1 MRLSTLK
8 FLQLLPDFMHDDP
21 AVQGLAEAV
30 EAILAAP
37 AQEVPNAAVWNRID
51 QMDAAQLDELAWELD
66 IDWYDTGWTIEQKRE
81 TVKNSDKIYQ
91 KRGTKW
97 AVEQVIKDV
106 FGGGCVEEW
115 TEYGGEPFH
124 FRVTTSYALQGQ
136 DEIDRFRALVAE
148 AKRASARLDNIVFAQ
163 DAEASAY
170 AAVKIV
176 AVTVVNG
183 ATAINL

>member
-30 EAILAAP
+30 EDILFSP

-66 IDWYDTGWTIEQKRE
+66 IDWWDTSWDIATKRA
-81 TVKNSDKIYQ
+81 TAKSSDRIYQ

-97 AVEQVIKDV
+97 AVEQVVKDV
-106 FGGGCVEEW
+106 FYGGYVMEW
-115 TEYGGEPFH
+115 TEYSGEPFH
-124 FRVTTSYALQGQ
+124 FRISTEYPLQ
-136 DEIDRFRALVAE
+136 DAATVERFYRLVAR
-148 AKRASARLDNIVFAQ
+148 AKRASARLDEIEFAQ
-163 DAEASAY
+163 NARVKAY
-170 AAVKIV
+170 CGAAACGVSV
-176 AVTVVNG
+176 CYSGFAANV
-183 ATAINL
+183 